1 MDKSA
6 KGKQNVSYG
15 STSDIIMGISS
26 STIEPPTMRPD
37 GMQKWMIHLTLIG
50 LGRVNRGE
58 NRFECGPGTLTLFPP
73 RVTHDYA
80 PAEKDGDWEHVWVYF
95 QPKPQWYA
103 LLEWPD
109 RGAGVRGFRPQTNSV
124 GSKITAAFKAAY
136 RRLRSTDTMCHELSS
151 NYLEQALLWCMF
163 DLRSAGTSALFDSRI
178 SLTVDYIHRNYAES
192 ISVSQ
197 LADKAN
203 LSSSRFSHLFA
214 ESTGMPVSRYIAR
227 VRLERARELLIGS
240 MRRVTEIA
248 FACGFSDS
256 LYFSRA
262 FRKAY
267 GISPREYR
275 AKGEVI
281 S

>member
-1 MDKSA
+1 
-6 KGKQNVSYG
+6 
-15 STSDIIMGISS
+15 
-26 STIEPPTMRPD
+26 
-37 GMQKWMIHLTLIG
+37 
-50 LGRVNRGE
+50 
-58 NRFECGPGTLTLFPP
+58 
-73 RVTHDYA
+73 
-80 PAEKDGDWEHVWVYF
+80 
-95 QPKPQWYA
+95 
-103 LLEWPD
+103 
-109 RGAGVRGFRPQTNSV
+109 
-124 GSKITAAFKAAY
+124 
-136 RRLRSTDTMCHELSS
+136 MCHELSS